1 VNLNSTDKL
10 ADPLNHTL
18 ELNVTYLSYMQLQL
32 QLLKELKK
40 FFVGTIGIFSNFV
53 QKISEILNLYL
64 CCQAEC
70 QLVLIVIVIVV
81 GGVA

>member
-53 QKISEILNLYL
+53 QKISEILNL